1 MGEGGHRIP
10 FVLLKRHGEVPAIVR
25 FRGTFVGVGR
35 GVRHAEQHAD
45 DTVGT
50 RQVVQYAI
58 TTVDLHVILVSLCEP
73 LALTG
78 WTRP

>member
-10 FVLLKRHGEVPAIVR
+10 FVLLKRHREAPAIIG
-25 FRGTFVGVGR
+25 FRDAFVGAGR
-35 GVRHAEQHAD
+35 GVRNAEQHTD